1 MTKIADINIELL
13 NEKQLLNTFQKH
25 SADFKFEENVR
36 MGDIKKFAMDVIP
49 PSKFIF
55 DRYKI
60 EDNAATNKM

>member
-1 MTKIADINIELL
+1 
-13 NEKQLLNTFQKH
+13 
-25 SADFKFEENVR
+25 

-60 EDNAATNKM
+60 EENVSSNKA